1 MFDTGY
7 TVTVQTLDEN
17 SESVVVTVT
26 IDLKGLLF
34 YTHVSPRRGYH
45 QCGLAKN
52 RTLPGLLPSR
62 VLLGPAYTDTTYKT
76 SLSSIY

>member
-26 IDLKGLLF
+26 IDLKEVAF
-34 YTHVSPRRGYH
+34 YTMFLPDEDITSVASLKTERYRGYYYH
-45 QCGLAKN
+45 G
-52 RTLPGLLPSR
+52 
-62 VLLGPAYTDTTYKT
+62 
-76 SLSSIY
+76 SS